1 VQLNLT
7 GSKAVRHAYRQLTE
21 REQVAMVLVQPM
33 LERNGAYELM
43 VSSTVDPNFGPVLTF
58 GKGGR
63 LLEIYQDRAIAL
75 PPLNEVLARRTI
87 EQTQIFQALSGH
99 KGYPAVD
106 LDALEQLLV
115 NLSWLVVEHPLIQ
128 SVHINPL
135 WAMPDWTQV
144 DNAEPPAD
152 LSQQPGL
159 MVLDARIEL
168 HGLQAHG
175 QALPALALR
184 PYPSELVAPVLLSQ
198 EQDNGGNPPAEP
210 TLVTL
215 RPAGP
220 ND

>member
-1 VQLNLT
+1 
-7 GSKAVRHAYRQLTE
+7 
-21 REQVAMVLVQPM
+21 
-33 LERNGAYELM
+33 
-43 VSSTVDPNFGPVLTF
+43 
-58 GKGGR
+58 
-63 LLEIYQDRAIAL
+63 
-75 PPLNEVLARRTI
+75 
-87 EQTQIFQALSGH
+87 
-99 KGYPAVD
+99 
-106 LDALEQLLV
+106 
-115 NLSWLVVEHPLIQ
+115 
-128 SVHINPL
+128 
-135 WAMPDWTQV
+135 MPDWTQV

-220 ND
+220 NDEGLLSEFLERLSDQKRVFANIATCCPRTPGSVGNGCGSFVFWTMKQISPWSQNGSTPLNGTSEIVAICPVRRPSGWCYR